1 LGVVAGRFVL
11 GVGRFVPEKNFHLLV
26 DAFLTATLPPDVK
39 LLLAGQIDYPGGYGR
54 SLAKFCAHSKRVIL
68 PGMVFG
74 ADLWALYKNAAMFV
88 LPSSHEGMSFALL
101 EASVA
106 GTSIIASD
114 IPANSAVCGEFARL
128 VPVGSMAKLRD
139 AIVLLWQLGRTPR
152 EVERQISLCK
162 SRHDWGVI
170 ARAMVPLFAFPCN
183 RDLGVE
189 MRSRPPDASTSCQKG
204 L

>member
-1 LGVVAGRFVL
+1 MWCALREARGAGNLILASEIPVNCGVF
-11 GVGRFVPEKNFHLLV
+11 E
-26 DAFLTATLPPDVK
+26 
-39 LLLAGQIDYPGGYGR
+39 
-54 SLAKFCAHSKRVIL
+54 
-68 PGMVFG
+68 
-74 ADLWALYKNAAMFV
+74 
-88 LPSSHEGMSFALL
+88 
-101 EASVA
+101 
-106 GTSIIASD
+106 
-114 IPANSAVCGEFARL
+114 EFARL

-139 AIVLLWQLGRTPR
+139 AIELEWQRERTPK

-189 MRSRPPDASTSCQKG
+189 LRSRPPDAPTSCQKG